1 MNIFTNPMF
10 LASVF
15 FILGHTL
22 GWFAG
27 NAQFVWEYWK
37 DKALLATLLFGTP
50 AGLFFWYGT
59 KFAYTHIESLWSVR
73 FLAAALSYLIFPIL
87 TWYFMG
93 ETMFTLKTTISIVLA
108 FSILAVQYYL

>member
-1 MNIFTNPMF
+1 MNFLLHPIF

-15 FILGHTL
+15 FILGHTM

-27 NAQFVWEYWK
+27 NAQFVWNFWK
-37 DKALLATLLFGTP
+37 DKPVFSTLLFGTP

-59 KFAYTHIESLWSVR
+59 KLAYEHIESLWSVR

-87 TWYFMG
+87 TWYFMQ
-93 ETMFTLKTTISIVLA
+93 ESMFTLKTIISMLLA
-108 FSILAVQYYL
+108 WSILAVQYYL

>member
-1 MNIFTNPMF
+1 MNFLLHPIFLSST
-10 LASVF
+10 F
-15 FILGHTL
+15 FILGHTM

-37 DKALLATLLFGTP
+37 DKALLSTILFGTP

-59 KFAYTHIESLWSVR
+59 KFAYEYIESLWSVR

-87 TWYFMG
+87 TWYFM
-93 ETMFTLKTTISIVLA
+93 EESMFTLKTMLSISLA
-108 FSILAVQYYL
+108 LSILAVQYYL